1 MGKVIRA
8 QKKGK
13 SPRFQVPSHRHLGR
27 PSYMEGSLVIEDIV
41 HATGRNTP
49 LLEVRNSG
57 GTKGL
62 MIAPE
67 GVANGDTLVVG
78 TGEVK
83 PGNVLPL
90 GQIPEGIP
98 IFNIEAQ
105 PGDGGSYARSSGS
118 FAFIV
123 SKGAR
128 VVVRLPSKKTRE
140 FNVSCRA
147 TIGTPAGAGR
157 KDKPFVS
164 AGARHHYMKAHG
176 KAYPTTSG
184 DKMNAVDHP
193 FGGKTKKG
201 IPKTVSRHTP
211 PGAKVGSI
219 AASRTGRKKK

>member
-13 SPRFQVPSHRHLGR
+13 SPKYWAPSHRHPGL
-27 PSYMEGSLVIEDIV
+27 PKYIEGTLVVKDIIHGV
-41 HATGRNTP
+41 ARNTP
-49 LLEVRNSG
+49 LLRVQGANASA
-57 GTKGL
+57 L
-62 MIAPE
+62 MIASE
-67 GVANGDTLVVG
+67 GVATGDTVSVG
-78 TGEVK
+78 AGETK

-90 GQIPEGIP
+90 AQIPEGVP

-105 PGDGGSYARSSGS
+105 PGDNGAYARSGGS

-123 SKGAR
+123 SKSAG
-128 VVVRLPSKKTRE
+128 VVVRLPSKKTRT
-140 FNVSCRA
+140 FNPSCRA

-164 AGARHHYMKAHG
+164 AGARFHYMKARG
-176 KAYPTTSG
+176 KAYPVVSG

-193 FGGKTKKG
+193 FGGRTKKG
-201 IPKTVSRHTP
+201 IPKTVSRNAP

-219 AASRTGRKKK
+219 AASRTGRRKK